1 MSDLDYFK
9 QAQHYY
15 SHAPTIILG
24 SGASAAFGLSS
35 MGALATH
42 LINNMDLNDC
52 DKECEEKWKSFVHLL
67 KSGKDLESALL
78 EIRLP
83 ALLTEKIVNMTWG
96 LLNPQDLDV
105 FSRSIQNSNFFALS
119 QLISSLFRSALKEVN
134 IITTNYDRL
143 AEYAVEYAG
152 HHHYTGFSHGF
163 YRQQKN
169 SSYLNCQRVVNI
181 LKVHG
186 SLDWFSS
193 PLGDVIGYTQLH
205 AIPEKHTPKIVT
217 PGIEKYSTTYH
228 EPFRSIIQMADKA
241 INNAKSYL
249 CIGFGFNDE
258 HIQEKLVEK
267 CVRENACITLITWG
281 LSNSA
286 RKFLLEGNVSNYLAI
301 ERGEHDLQ
309 SIIYSSQS
317 NEVVVVDEDY
327 WSLNGYLKLV
337 L

>member
-1 MSDLDYFK
+1 MVEIDYFK
-9 QAQHYY
+9 QAQNYY
-15 SHAPTIILG
+15 SQAPAIILG
-24 SGASAAFGLSS
+24 SGASAAFGLSG
-35 MGALATH
+35 MGSLANH
-42 LINNMDLNDC
+42 LIDNMDLRDC
-52 DKECEEKWKSFVHLL
+52 DDECIKKWGIFVDLL
-67 KSGKDLESALL
+67 RSGKDLESALL

-83 ALLTEKIVNMTWG
+83 SFLTAKIVNMTWL
-96 LLNPQDLDV
+96 LLNPQDLNV
-105 FSRSIQNSNFFALS
+105 FSESIKVQNYFALS

-143 AEYAVEYAG
+143 AEYATEHAG
-152 HHHYTGFSHGF
+152 YHHYTGFSHGF
-163 YRQQKN
+163 YRQQRSN
-169 SSYLNCQRVVNI
+169 DYLQCSRTVNI
-181 LKVHG
+181 MKVHG

-193 PLGDVIGYTQLH
+193 PLGDVIGYSHLRE
-205 AIPEKHTPKIVT
+205 IPQNHKPKIVT

-281 LSNSA
+281 LSDSA

-301 ERGEHDLQ
+301 ERGKHDEQ
-309 SIIYSSQS
+309 SIIYSSLCP
-317 NEVVVVDEDY
+317 NPIIVEKDF